1 MSQSDWIKCWPKGR
15 RCLERMPLAGAEST
29 RGMAA
34 AKGRA
39 SNQPDKVVGH
49 LDPGAVTMAIQLE
62 CLADYLEK

>member
-1 MSQSDWIKCWPKGR
+1 
-15 RCLERMPLAGAEST
+15 MPLAGAEST

-49 LDPGAVTMAIQLE
+49 LDPGAVTMDIQLE
-62 CLADYLEK
+62 CLADYLGKKMAFL